1 MTMNVTLPNGTV
13 IQNVPDGTTKEQVMQ
28 RAISAGLATAADFQQ
43 AAQNP
48 PSQVQQQATQPS
60 QPQQPQYPL
69 GVPVRTAEADGFVNG
84 YNADGIVVASA
95 RIGTPDAAALQ
106 QVAQNGM
113 PQSPAP
119 AQQVQQPQS
128 TAPAQPA
135 APAPAQAPSANQAAS
150 STPATTPTVGSTPQ
164 NTDSILAQTVQ
175 GVDEAARAIAQG
187 AVNVANIVPE
197 VGDAI
202 QSAGAWAGEKIGL
215 GDGTYTP
222 AARFSLPQ
230 ELQPQTEAGKVAANV
245 IPYFVPGVGAERA
258 ATAAG
263 TAATGG
269 LAERAATGITRYASD
284 AAPGALAQN
293 SQRDNPTG
301 LATDVAAGVAGGV
314 IAKGVSAAL
323 SPIVS
328 RVAQAIS
335 NRGTPA
341 IERAA
346 TVPPSSINP
355 GMTPQQAVNQAIP
368 EPIPTQSSAGAT
380 ELGNVAQAANRATN
394 QGATQRE
401 AQEFARQVVPDEAV
415 LDSARRLGLEES
427 LTPGMYSQN
436 PAYRAFEVAQAVT
449 PGTKMFQSHREAIS
463 RLGQEA
469 DAFINDFGGSLDKSF
484 VNHQVRS
491 EYNRLIDGLKRE
503 SDKIY
508 NKISTAIPK
517 RTVVEPKDTVN
528 LIEDVADDVGGLEAL
543 KNTYPQMAKT
553 LSQLQSASADGATPV
568 TYGRLDAIRQQVG
581 QALGSK
587 MNQGPYG
594 DVDRATLSR
603 LYDALTSDQ
612 GRAVSVAGLSKEW
625 DAAKNMVNLRKQV
638 EVVAVKNI
646 GKEMNGDVVPP
657 IQQAITQMAQ
667 GGGKNFRK
675 LVNDLPDTVKDAVV
689 LTAMNKAF
697 TSFARSPGQQL
708 GVPGFVKWYNGMLR
722 NKENMQALSNAIGY
736 PAARRLHNIYV
747 VANGINRI
755 GSEKVYSKTQIDR
768 MMANFDKDGGLVS
781 KIYGMGRAAAK
792 AEGITS
798 AMHLPGVGTAHAII
812 STLSA
817 PKVNRTVAADELMA
831 SPQFRDMTK
840 KMFEP
845 GKARQAAE
853 QALENSKIY
862 KNWLITVTPEE
873 RSRLIR
879 QGIVGV
885 LTAPDVTGSQDNFAD
900 TGS

>member
-43 AAQNP
+43 AAQSP
-48 PSQVQQQATQPS
+48 AAPAQQTTTQPVQQ
-60 QPQQPQYPL
+60 QQPQYPL
-69 GVPVRTAEADGFVNG
+69 GAPVRTAEADGFVNG

-113 PQSPAP
+113 PQAP

-135 APAPAQAPSANQAAS
+135 APAPAQAPSSNQAAS
-150 STPATTPTVGSTPQ
+150 STPATTPTGGSTPQ

-222 AARFSLPQ
+222 AARISLPQ
-230 ELQPQTEAGKVAANV
+230 ELQPQTEAGRVAANV
-245 IPYFVPGVGAERA
+245 LPYFVPGVGAERA

-269 LAERAATGITRYASD
+269 IAERAATGIARYASD
-284 AAPGALAQN
+284 AVPGALAQN
-293 SQRDNPTG
+293 SQQDNPTG
-301 LATDVAAGVAGGV
+301 LATDIAAGVAGGV
-314 IAKGVSAAL
+314 VAKGVSSAL

-335 NRGTPA
+335 NRGIPA
-341 IERAA
+341 AERAA
-346 TVPPSSINP
+346 ATPSQINP
-355 GMTPQQAVNQAIP
+355 GMTPQQAVDSVTPNA
-368 EPIPTQSSAGAT
+368 IPTQATPSAG

-394 QGATQRE
+394 TNAPQQA
-401 AQEFARQVVPDEAV
+401 AQQFAQQVAPDAAV

-436 PAYRAFEVAQAVT
+436 PAYRAFEIAQAVT
-449 PGTKMFQSHREAIS
+449 PGTKMFQAHREAIS

-528 LIEDVADDVGGLEAL
+528 LIEDVADDVGGIEAL

-553 LSQLQSASADGATPV
+553 LNQLQSASQDGATPV

-612 GRAVSVAGLSKEW
+612 GRAVSAAGLSKEW

-657 IQQAITQMAQ
+657 IQQAIIQMAQ

-747 VANGINRI
+747 VANGMNRI

-768 MMANFDKDGGLVS
+768 MMANFDKEGGFVS
-781 KIYGMGRAAAK
+781 KLYGMGRAAAK

-840 KMFEP
+840 KMFDP

-862 KNWLITVTPEE
+862 KNWLMTVTPEE